1 MNILIHPAQGPVQH
15 VNYHAVEENGGYSQP
30 IPSRYPGAITV
41 EFPDALPAITKEHS
55 L

>member
-15 VNYHAVEENGGYSQP
+15 VNYHVVEEIGGDSQP
-30 IPSRYPGAITV
+30 IPSRYPDARTV
-41 EFPDALPAITKEHS
+41 EFPDALPAITEEHS

>member
-1 MNILIHPAQGPVQH
+1 MNILIRPAQGLVQH
-15 VNYHAVEENGGYSQP
+15 VNYQAVEESGGYSQP

-41 EFPDALPAITKEHS
+41 EFPDALLAITEEHS

>member
-15 VNYHAVEENGGYSQP
+15 MNYHAVEDSGAGSQP
-30 IPSRYPGAITV
+30 IPSRYPDAITV
-41 EFPDALPAITKEHS
+41 ELPDALPAITEEHS

>member
-30 IPSRYPGAITV
+30 ILSRYPGAITV
-41 EFPDALPAITKEHS
+41 EFPDALLAITEEHS

>member
-1 MNILIHPAQGPVQH
+1 MNILIRPAHGPVQH
-15 VNYHAVEENGGYSQP
+15 VNYQAVEESGGDPQP
-30 IPSRYPGAITV
+30 IPSRYPGAITI